1 MLSGCT
7 LPWLRASC
15 RWTTSRTHYT
25 RKLSTTSLL
34 SAWERKTNPS
44 LTYSRT
50 RSRCSECSP
59 FTACS
64 QTCRWTCQSSTLAIA
79 IMRRLTLCS
88 TSCFS
93 LATRRNRKRNTM
105 TIVSMVN
112 LLLADSCRKNSSH
125 WIPHPKTG
133 LTRKSKLT
141 ERLSFWFLCSL
152 LFASKPK
159 WQSAGK
165 LWDES
170 TRNLLTRLCEL
181 LSSKNLSFSTIS
193 WISRKFISKK
203 DNSLILSER
212 KS

>member
-7 LPWLRASC
+7 LPWLKASC
-15 RWTTSRTHYT
+15 RWTTSRTHST
-25 RKLSTTSLL
+25 RRLSTTSLL
-34 SAWERKTNPS
+34 SAWERKTDPS
-44 LTYSRT
+44 STCSRT
-50 RSRCSECSP
+50 RSRCLECSP

-64 QTCRWTCQSSTLAIA
+64 QTCRWTCPSSTLAIA
-79 IMRRLTLCS
+79 TMRRPTLCS
-88 TSCFS
+88 TSCFFS
-93 LATRRNRKRNTM
+93 ATQRNQKRNTM
-105 TIVSMVN
+105 TIASMVN
-112 LLLADSCRKNSSH
+112 LLLADSCRKSLSR

-152 LFASKPK
+152 RFASRQK

-181 LSSKNLSFSTIS
+181 LSSKNLSFSTTF

-203 DNSLILSER
+203 DNSLTLNER